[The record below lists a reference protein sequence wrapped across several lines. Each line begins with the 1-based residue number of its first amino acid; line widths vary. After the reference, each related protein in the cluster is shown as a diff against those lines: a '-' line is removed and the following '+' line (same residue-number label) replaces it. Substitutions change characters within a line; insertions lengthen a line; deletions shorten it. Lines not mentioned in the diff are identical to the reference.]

1 MGTIIGKSPSA
12 RLDLFCRVM
21 QFLRGNRMQCN
32 ATQWKPAAAPET
44 AFSFSFART
53 RVLNTQHSG
62 VCTLHSRS
70 PLRSASHCARV
81 FRCASSVV
89 CCVSH
94 VVCECECECECVLY
108 CGASPAGSRFAPRD
122 ELVARALPDPVEAAV
137 LQHGDGAGAGAGGA
151 RDVFHIAEQR
161 AVCGPFA
168 IACSRFAAPPH
179 ASIEARGLK
188 HHHGAIN

>member
-70 PLRSASHCARV
+70 PLRSASRCARV

-89 CCVSH
+89 CYEYVVCCVSH
-94 VVCECECECECVLY
+94 VVCVSVSVCFIAARPLRALVLHCEMNSLRAHFLILLRPLCY
-108 CGASPAGSRFAPRD
+108 NTATAPAPA
-122 ELVARALPDPVEAAV
+122 LAARAM
-137 LQHGDGAGAGAGGA
+137 
-151 RDVFHIAEQR
+151 
-161 AVCGPFA
+161 
-168 IACSRFAAPPH
+168 CS
-179 ASIEARGLK
+179 I
-188 HHHGAIN
+188 